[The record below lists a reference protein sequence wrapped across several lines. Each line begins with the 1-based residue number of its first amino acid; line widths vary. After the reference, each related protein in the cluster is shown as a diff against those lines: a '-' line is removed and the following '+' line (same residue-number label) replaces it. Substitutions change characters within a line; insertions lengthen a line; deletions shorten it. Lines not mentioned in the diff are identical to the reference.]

1 MAQPGCQ
8 WLRRGGNIC
17 EENTRF
23 SQFSSRALALVQR
36 EGEFAAVY
44 EAFLQRGCSPTVV
57 MGGLGAQ
64 EGNSKGQENPGWM
77 EERPGSPRPD
87 SLRVMV
93 AEAATFSH
101 VARGRGEPGPPIARR
116 DLPGAL
122 TRSSHRG
129 VWAGR
134 DRPAGASPGSGSGPG
149 SGPAA
154 LGPAVGL
161 LATRPGFAR
170 GVVSVVDA

>member
-17 EENTRF
+17 EENTCF

-64 EGNSKGQENPGWM
+64 EGSSGNSKGQENPGLDGG
-77 EERPGSPRPD
+77 ETREPPTRLAQCDGS
-87 SLRVMV
+87 
-93 AEAATFSH
+93 
-101 VARGRGEPGPPIARR
+101 
-116 DLPGAL
+116 
-122 TRSSHRG
+122 
-129 VWAGR
+129 
-134 DRPAGASPGSGSGPG
+134 
-149 SGPAA
+149 
-154 LGPAVGL
+154 
-161 LATRPGFAR
+161 
-170 GVVSVVDA
+170 